1 MFIVRF
7 KDHKMKCLLLTN
19 ESRLKL
25 TVRYIFN
32 NYSLN
37 RRLILADIYHASVY
51 HKYLLEYIFYF
62 SIYYTSEQQKSGVF
76 TTYERKYLNFV
87 SNLQQAV

>member
-1 MFIVRF
+1 M
-7 KDHKMKCLLLTN
+7 
-19 ESRLKL
+19 
-25 TVRYIFN
+25 
-32 NYSLN
+32 
-37 RRLILADIYHASVY
+37 ADIYHASVY

-87 SNLQQAV
+87 SNLQQAA